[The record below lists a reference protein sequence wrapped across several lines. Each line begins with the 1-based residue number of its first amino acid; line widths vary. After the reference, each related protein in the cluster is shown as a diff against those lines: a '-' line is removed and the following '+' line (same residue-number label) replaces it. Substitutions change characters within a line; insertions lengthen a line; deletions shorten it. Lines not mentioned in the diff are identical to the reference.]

1 MMAFEYYN
9 PVDPR
14 MQGPFAWPFK
24 VLHDLFSNPP
34 FVADPEFTSFD
45 IDALRCKWTQKSSRS
60 LDTPKSIFLNI
71 DSAQLTFGVVRRTDS
86 GSVRFDYRKL
96 NFDHRTLISWD
107 EESRWITGF

>member
-1 MMAFEYYN
+1 MLGRRFIR
-9 PVDPR
+9 VTTDPT

-45 IDALRCKWTQKSSRS
+45 IEALRCKWTQKSYRS

-71 DSAQLTFGVVRRTDS
+71 DSHNSLFWCASSNCLVLFG
-86 GSVRFDYRKL
+86 
-96 NFDHRTLISWD
+96 LIIVS
-107 EESRWITGF
+107 

>member
-34 FVADPEFTSFD
+34 FVADSEFTSFD
-45 IDALRCKWTQKSSRS
+45 IDALEVNGLKNPLAR
-60 LDTPKSIFLNI
+60 
-71 DSAQLTFGVVRRTDS
+71 
-86 GSVRFDYRKL
+86 
-96 NFDHRTLISWD
+96 
-107 EESRWITGF
+107 